1 MVAVLGNTFG
11 GAILSQAP
19 ESMVAVVM
27 SLLTVTPF
35 LTRSPGKSEN
45 FDLNLN
51 LGPLIL
57 FILFL
62 QFSFLPGGLTSLKS
76 APQNPY
82 GLWGGR
88 LLLYLGSSELGC
100 TAVRASTLAC
110 RMACM
115 GLSGATAPQA
125 RA

>member
-19 ESMVAVVM
+19 ESIVAVVM
-27 SLLTVTPF
+27 SLLTAIPCC
-35 LTRSPGKSEN
+35 LRSPGKSEIL
-45 FDLNLN
+45 DLNLN

-57 FILFL
+57 FIVFL

-82 GLWGGR
+82 GHWGGR
-88 LLLYLGSSELGC
+88 WPFLLDASGRERTTECVYTLGHTGDS
-100 TAVRASTLAC
+100 
-110 RMACM
+110 M
-115 GLSGATAPQA
+115 GPA
-125 RA
+125 